1 MRRNC
6 LPLLLLPLLPLS
18 GLLLPAGAHAVDP
31 MKEAIQQKAE
41 MDQAQREQ
49 LTKAIKE
56 LEAERAKTAT
66 AQKEEKPFPGPVQ
79 QTQQPQQQGAAVPSG
94 KPAGGPKSTKPIYG
108 DIIIHK

>member
-1 MRRNC
+1 MRRHG
-6 LPLLLLPLLPLS
+6 LPLLLLPLLPLP
-18 GLLLPAGAHAVDP
+18 GLLLPAGARAADP
-31 MKEAIQQKAE
+31 MKETMQQKAE

-49 LTKAIKE
+49 LNKAIKD
-56 LEAERAKTAT
+56 LEAERPKAVA

-79 QTQQPQQQGAAVPSG
+79 QTPQPQQQGGAAPSG